1 MIILGI
7 FICPLATHS
16 FPLDFLTE
24 ICQYIDMICIN
35 CFHNKTRVINSR
47 KHKKY
52 PQLWRRRSCDNCHG
66 TFTTYEYPSID
77 DIPVVKKT
85 TEEPFNIGRLTL
97 SIAKSLQHNDH
108 SAKYDS
114 FHLAQTVQRNLLI
127 KNMAKIPVDA
137 ITKEA
142 HTVLS
147 RYDPVAAIQ
156 YAAQH
161 KLLISKRRPGRPSTG
176 YVLPSIDH

>member
-1 MIILGI
+1 
-7 FICPLATHS
+7 
-16 FPLDFLTE
+16 
-24 ICQYIDMICIN
+24 MICIN

-52 PQLWRRRSCDNCHG
+52 PQLWRRRSCDNCHT

-77 DIPVVKKT
+77 NTPVVKET

-97 SIAKSLQHNDH
+97 SIAKSLQHDDH

-127 KNMAKIPVDA
+127 KNMATIPVDS
-137 ITKEA
+137 ITKEV
-142 HTVLS
+142 HTVLT
-147 RYDPVAAIQ
+147 RYDPVVAIQ